1 MTDSLYEEAKHIL
14 SKIANSMYTHG
25 PKDMGLIYF
34 TKREIKVLE
43 QELIHLLEEYAD
55 DSSYKKYGDIS

>member
-1 MTDSLYEEAKHIL
+1 MTTDLHDKATHIL

-25 PKDMGLIYF
+25 PKDMGLVYF

-55 DSSYKKYGDIS
+55 DSSYKKFGDIS